1 MTTNKH
7 KQVRKRF
14 GAIRQSFLGKDI
26 DVSSSLTVLAN
37 YTQRVLGRFSLKTSS
52 FLYYFNQLRERKR
65 EIIMGK
71 KRQIETCNVC
81 GHKND
86 LTVIFENGDF
96 EPSWREGYVL
106 IYCEECGNTIEVRKR

>member
-1 MTTNKH
+1 MITILFNKY
-7 KQVRKRF
+7 KQVRKHF
-14 GAIRQSFLGKDI
+14 GAILRYRCKFESYRTFQL
-26 DVSSSLTVLAN
+26 
-37 YTQRVLGRFSLKTSS
+37 YTTWRVLGKFSIKTSS
-52 FLYYFNQLRERKR
+52 SYTYKR
-65 EIIMGK
+65 EKERDRMGK

>member
-1 MTTNKH
+1 MTTSN
-7 KQVRKRF
+7 
-14 GAIRQSFLGKDI
+14 
-26 DVSSSLTVLAN
+26 SL
-37 YTQRVLGRFSLKTSS
+37 RVLGKFSLKTSS
-52 FLYYFNQLRERKR
+52 SYTYKREKERERDR
-65 EIIMGK
+65 MGK

-86 LTVIFENGDF
+86 LTVMFENEDF